1 MIEKQS
7 YGRNCQI
14 RGDREK
20 KMKFPE
26 VAQIREFCK
35 SRDAREKVTALS
47 VIHEIIINLARLL
60 LQF

>member
-20 KMKFPE
+20 EMKFPE

-35 SRDAREKVTALS
+35 SRDAREKVTALL